1 MCSSARLSRS
11 DAAPGRADRRRGPS
25 AGSRWRCRAGPGSVA
40 GVVFKWRTRDRS
52 PRRKR
57 RAALAA
63 RSGALRYPP
72 IHGAEARGD
81 PRRPVRP
88 AMVGGQVGV
97 RDVDGRGGC
106 GGSPKTPAA
115 RYGHTGQPRKA
126 PDGLRR
132 DFTPDAAA
140 GRALVPGSHRNPHR
154 RRQTPSRDSA
164 GSVFA
169 ALRPIPDTGWCT
181 VSSPCSAWNASAGHP
196 SVSLRIQWL
205 NDALLVHLVGAHER
219 VCATSTLI

>member
-154 RRQTPSRDSA
+154 RRQTPSRRCWICIRGAQTDTRHWMAHCVQPTLSVECLRRSSA
-164 GSVFA
+164 RQSQNPVA
-169 ALRPIPDTGWCT
+169 
-181 VSSPCSAWNASAGHP
+181 
-196 SVSLRIQWL
+196 
-205 NDALLVHLVGAHER
+205 
-219 VCATSTLI
+219 